1 MSRRPRAADPEE
13 GDAPP
18 DADRLE
24 GFSHPRETFALF
36 GQHEGEREL
45 AHALGS
51 GRMHHAW
58 LLTGREGIG
67 KATLAY
73 RFARAALATVAERA
87 DIPNGTL
94 QVAPEAVVSRQV
106 RVLSH
111 PGLMVIRRPW
121 QREGKRLASVIPV
134 DEVRRLKGFL
144 QHSAGEGAYRVV
156 IIDRAEEMNASA
168 ANAVLKSLEEPPVRT
183 VFLLVS
189 SEPGRLLPTI
199 HSRCRRL
206 ELKRLGEADLL
217 AALEGPLTAAGH
229 DPPKS
234 EQRKLIATLAD
245 GSVRRALELL
255 QGGAVDLHGKIVGLL
270 AGLPKLDY
278 EAVHKLAES
287 AGGHGA
293 EQEFQSLFALLADI
307 IARNLRARATGQSLD
322 GPEAAL
328 AARLFPDGA
337 PVARLA
343 TWAELWETIGREKAE
358 ALALNLD
365 RRALILD
372 TFARMEAAARAAV

>member
-1 MSRRPRAADPEE
+1 MSRRPRAAEPDDGE
-13 GDAPP
+13 APP

-24 GFSHPRETFALF
+24 GFPHPRETFHLA
-36 GQHEGEREL
+36 GQAAAETEL
-45 AHALGS
+45 AAALAS

-73 RFARAALATVAERA
+73 RFARSALASPAERER
-87 DIPNGTL
+87 IPGGTL
-94 QVAPEAVVSRQV
+94 QVAPDAVVSKQL

-121 QREGKRLASVIPV
+121 NRESKRLATVIPV
-134 DEVRRLKGFL
+134 DEVRRLKAFL

-156 IIDRAEEMNASA
+156 IIDRAEDMNASS
-168 ANAVLKSLEEPPVRT
+168 ANAVLKSLEEPPIRT
-183 VFLLVS
+183 VFMLVS

-217 AALEGPLTAAGH
+217 AALEHPLAVAKI
-229 DPPKS
+229 DAPKA
-234 EQRKLIATLAD
+234 EQRQLIAKLAD
-245 GSVRRALELL
+245 GSVRRALQLL

-270 AGLPKLDY
+270 STLPKVDY
-278 EAVHKLAES
+278 EAVHKLAET
-287 AGGHGA
+287 AGAHGA
-293 EQEFQSLFALLADI
+293 DEQFQSFYALLTDL
-307 IARNLRARATGQSLD
+307 IARALRGRATGQLLSGIEEPLI
-322 GPEAAL
+322 
-328 AARLFPDGA
+328 ARLFPDG
-337 PVARLA
+337 PSSARLA
-343 TWAELWETIGREKAE
+343 TWAGLWETIGREKAE

-365 RRALILD
+365 RKALILD
-372 TFARMEAAARAAV
+372 TFARIEAAARSAG